1 MRNFARK
8 GTTLGIVGAI
18 AVVAAVAVS
27 AASFIDVGLDE
38 ETQLAAK
45 ANQLYGDIGTPLDG
59 TAANVVGT
67 EGAASVALA
76 SKLRV
81 SDVLRGDIVSPALT
95 DQLYQNADMIAFWPS
110 DENPEWGI
118 VCIENGTTVPGVQRI
133 KLAGPNK
140 GKVETLL
147 TGTAGCDG
155 IRRTPWQTIVAT
167 EEIGTDD
174 DAANPGWA
182 IEIYDPIN
190 TDGVVFNRVTGG
202 TSGADAGNVRPR
214 PALGRFAWE
223 GLEIL
228 PTGTVYAGDE
238 LSPSTDLKGG
248 TIFRFVSANAPAQ
261 PLTSLKIAELA
272 NAANHG
278 SSPLA
283 AGTLSAIR
291 IGNAGSST
299 NYGQANQRGLG
310 KWIGPINPADA
321 RASAEASD
329 ATGFY
334 RPEDLHLDPIAL
346 AAGNIRF
353 CWANTGVSSQ
363 QNYGEVLCANETAAG
378 PVVQTFVEGSNLMNQ
393 PDNLAFQ
400 PGTGILYV
408 IEDSPRI
415 NGVSVA
421 GDVWACLPD
430 GRDVDLQSDG
440 CVMILSVTTTGSEP
454 TGFIFDGSGTK
465 AFVNVQHS
473 PNVASTPAD
482 ESKYDELLV
491 IEGFDPGKAK
501 AFR

>member
-1 MRNFARK
+1 MGLVAVV
-8 GTTLGIVGAI
+8 GVATVGAT
-18 AVVAAVAVS
+18 S
-27 AASFIDVGLDE
+27 LIDVELDE
-38 ETQLAAK
+38 ETQLNTK
-45 ANQLYGDIGTPLDG
+45 ANQLFGDVGDPVGG
-59 TAANVVGT
+59 TAANVVGS
-67 EGAASVALA
+67 EGAASVVLA
-76 SKLRV
+76 SKLNV
-81 SDVLRGDIVSPALT
+81 GAVLRGDIGSPAVD

-118 VCIENGTTVPGVQRI
+118 VCIENGPTVPGVQRI
-133 KLAGPNK
+133 KLTSPNQ

-147 TGTAGCDG
+147 EGTLGCDG

-167 EEIGTDD
+167 EEVGTEDGI
-174 DAANPGWA
+174 AGWA
-182 IEIYDPIN
+182 LEIYDPIT
-190 TDGVVFNRVTGG
+190 TDGVTFDRATGAV
-202 TSGADAGNVRPR
+202 SGGDAGNVRPR

-223 GLEIL
+223 GFEIL

-238 LSPSTDLKGG
+238 LSPRGDLEGG
-248 TIFRFVSANAPAQ
+248 TIFKFVSSNQPAQ
-261 PLTSLKIAELA
+261 PLTPASIATLS
-272 NAANHG
+272 NPANHA

-310 KWIGPINPADA
+310 KWIGPIDPADA
-321 RASAEASD
+321 RASAETND

-334 RPEDLHLDPIAL
+334 RPEDLQFDPIAMV
-346 AAGNIRF
+346 AGNVRF

-363 QNYGEVLCANETAAG
+363 QNYGEVLCADETAVG

-400 PGTGILYV
+400 PGTGILYL
-408 IEDSPRI
+408 IEDNPRV

-430 GRDVDLQSDG
+430 GADVDLQTDG
-440 CVMILSVTTTGSEP
+440 CVMILSVTTKGSEP
-454 TGFIFDGSGTK
+454 TGFIFDASGTR
-465 AFVNVQHS
+465 AYVNVQHS
-473 PNVASTPAD
+473 PNVASTTAD
-482 ESKYDELLV
+482 EGKYDEMLV